1 MQRVGLSGVGKGKGK
16 WKKVVGLR
24 VGKGDGVSVVGE
36 RVKGG
41 GKGVVLII
49 KP

>member
-24 VGKGDGVSVVGE
+24 VGKGDGE